1 VWTGAQALEKKLVD
15 ELGGMEAGVRKARSL
30 AGLPDG
36 ARTRE
41 VRGPRRFIPP
51 LGGEGAAG
59 YIGWLL
65 EGVALLNR
73 APALALMNYLPDDL
87 T

>member
-1 VWTGAQALEKKLVD
+1 
-15 ELGGMEAGVRKARSL
+15 
-30 AGLPDG
+30 
-36 ARTRE
+36 

-51 LGGEGAAG
+51 LGGEAAAG

-73 APALALMNYLPDDL
+73 APALALMDYLPDDL
-87 T
+87 